1 MCSAL
6 TTATSTLEKI
16 PLGWATEHDI
26 ERRFGPRTAASVETT
41 FDWATGHDIQRRFNP
56 HTQAQRVR
64 SDAAPSAGMPLGWAT
79 EHDIER
85 RFGPRM
91 RTVHGADTAVSAEMP
106 LGWATEH
113 DIERRFTPRTQAQP
127 VSEGALA
134 SLAASPAA
142 ARFARRLNLLAR
154 LTRLV
159 RLAFQH
165 FSAGATEWMGFC
177 SSDGLCGFHRFIF
190 SHPLSFSLSF
200 TFRQRNQCKRERW
213 DRILAQVTFL
223 TKFRAPPLSA
233 SLSAGERGG

>member
-165 FSAGATEWMGFC
+165 FSAGATEWMGFDLTV
-177 SSDGLCGFHRFIF
+177 SF
-190 SHPLSFSLSF
+190 SHPLSFSFTFTF

-213 DRILAQVTFL
+213 DRILAQVTF
-223 TKFRAPPLSA
+223 FNEVPCPPALRFTISW
-233 SLSAGERGG
+233 RTGGL

>member
-113 DIERRFTPRTQAQP
+113 DIEWRFTPRKQAQP

-134 SLAASPAA
+134 SHAASPAA

-165 FSAGATEWMGFC
+165 FSAGATEK
-177 SSDGLCGFHRFIF
+177 SARVTDASRTELA
-190 SHPLSFSLSF
+190 PLSFY
-200 TFRQRNQCKRERW
+200 
-213 DRILAQVTFL
+213 
-223 TKFRAPPLSA
+223 
-233 SLSAGERGG
+233 